1 MQSSKDKKRLSSEEK
16 KILEEII
23 RVDHAGEHGATQ
35 IYRGQLAIFKKNST
49 IWKKIVEMAEQEEI
63 HKSTFDE
70 LIVDMGIRPTS
81 LFPLW
86 NTAGYLLGLS
96 TALLGEKAAMACTVA
111 VEEVIGRHYEEQ
123 VKILSK
129 NKIDPKLL
137 KIVKQ
142 FREDELEHHDTGV
155 NHEAEMTPGYV
166 FLSKAIKQACYLA
179 IKITKKY

>member
-1 MQSSKDKKRLSSEEK
+1 MRSVKNKKKLSAEDK

-35 IYRGQLAIFKKNST
+35 IYRGQLSVFKKNST

-70 LIVDMGIRPTS
+70 LIIEKGVRPTS

-86 NTAGYLLGLS
+86 NKAGYILGLG

-111 VEEVIGRHYEEQ
+111 VEEVIGGHYEEQ

-137 KIVKQ
+137 KIVKK

-155 NHEAEMTPGYV
+155 NHNAEMTPGYTV
-166 FLSKAIKQACYLA
+166 LSKVIKQACYLA
-179 IKITKKY
+179 IKVTKKY

>member
-1 MQSSKDKKRLSSEEK
+1 MLGSMEQLKYIVDNLLFLKKFNYME
-16 KILEEII
+16 
-23 RVDHAGEHGATQ
+23 
-35 IYRGQLAIFKKNST
+35 
-49 IWKKIVEMAEQEEI
+49 KIVEMAEQEEI

-70 LIVDMGIRPTS
+70 LIVDMGVRPTS

>member
-1 MQSSKDKKRLSSEEK
+1 MQSSKNKKHLSSEEK

-35 IYRGQLAIFKKNST
+35 IYRGQLTIFKKNST

-70 LIVDMGIRPTS
+70 LIVDMGVRPTS

-123 VKILSK
+123 V
-129 NKIDPKLL
+129 
-137 KIVKQ
+137 
-142 FREDELEHHDTGV
+142 REDELEHHDTGV